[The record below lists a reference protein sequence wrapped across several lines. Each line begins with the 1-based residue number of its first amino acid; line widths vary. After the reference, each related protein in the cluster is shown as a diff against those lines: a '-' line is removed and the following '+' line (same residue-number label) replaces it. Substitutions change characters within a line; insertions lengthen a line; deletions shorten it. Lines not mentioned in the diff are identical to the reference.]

1 VRVLCVAVAT
11 LAVAGACRGKSKKAP
26 PRDAAPVAS
35 AADAGAAPTPLA
47 AMPKARPRW
56 TVTLDA
62 APVPAVDVHGP
73 ILVGDAALV
82 AGSAIGI
89 AGIDIKTGAILTER
103 PAAGSVGI
111 AALDDERALAV
122 GDCTDAIRP
131 PKGDALIGC
140 YVVMDAHHEAVYG
153 AGSIV
158 APQKD
163 AAQLGGGATTL
174 FISEKPPRLAFVGRD
189 DPDAPWLR
197 FVLADPPRGEVLAE
211 AIETREVPIGARA
224 ASVSV
229 PAGQFW
235 VVDDVLEV
243 RHHDPQSLSNR
254 SSVMNIAAA
263 PGALHALDDDRV
275 RAFRLVPGER
285 ALQPIIIDPATLR
298 LDDLGTAVP
307 GIDLLAAAHGTK
319 GYAIAVR
326 LDTSLANDYVAAF
339 TTDGTLSYAYALPP
353 PPNGGRALPVGIAMT
368 DDAVIVFHDG
378 NTISALPPP

>member
-1 VRVLCVAVAT
+1 VRALCVAIAT
-11 LAVAGACRGKSKKAP
+11 LGALGACRGKGGKKP
-26 PRDAAPVAS
+26 PRDAAPVI
-35 AADAGAAPTPLA
+35 AADAGATATTPLA

-62 APVPAVDVHGP
+62 APVPAIDVHGP

-89 AGIDIKTGAILTER
+89 TGIDTKTGTILTR
-103 PAAGSVGI
+103 RAAAGSVGI
-111 AALDDERALAV
+111 APIDDERALAI
-122 GDCTDAIRP
+122 GNCTDAIKP
-131 PKGDALIGC
+131 PRGDALVGC

-158 APQKD
+158 APAKD

-174 FISEKPPRLAFVGRD
+174 FVAAGPPRLVFVGRD

-197 FVLADPPRGEVLAE
+197 FVLADPPRGEVPAE
-211 AIETREVPIGARA
+211 AIEPRDVPTGARA
-224 ASVSV
+224 PHVSL
-229 PAGQFW
+229 PAGQLW

-243 RHHDPQSLSNR
+243 RHHDPDALSNR
-254 SSVMNIAAA
+254 SSVMNVAAA

-285 ALQPIIIDPATLR
+285 AIQPAIIDPSTLA

-307 GIDLLAAAHGTK
+307 GIDLLAAAHGAK
-319 GYAIAVR
+319 GYAVAVR
-326 LDTSLANDYVAAF
+326 LDTSLTNDYIAAF
-339 TTDGTLSYAYALPP
+339 TVDGTLSYAYPLPP
-353 PPNGGRALPVGIAMT
+353 PPSGGRALPVGIAMT
-368 DDAVIVFHDG
+368 DDAVVVFHDG
-378 NTISALPPP
+378 TTVSALPSP